1 MGLIIDSS
9 VLITA
14 ERKGH
19 SVLQAL
25 GHVLSVAGNQEAAL
39 ASVGLV
45 ELAHGICRADTAERR
60 ERRRAFID
68 ELLDDVPVY
77 PFTRAVAMLAGRI
90 DGEQQARGV
99 KIPFQDLLIGAKAL
113 DLSYAVVTG
122 NPRHFQMI
130 PQLTVIQL

>member
-14 ERKGH
+14 ERNGH

-39 ASVGLV
+39 ASVG
-45 ELAHGICRADTAERR
+45 LAHGICRADTAERR

-99 KIPFQDLLIGAKAL
+99 KIPFQDLLIG
-113 DLSYAVVTG
+113 G
-122 NPRHFQMI
+122 
-130 PQLTVIQL
+130 